1 MAFKVHLGSQASSLV
16 EAKNSPL
23 LLSYNGYLLD
33 PIEWLKGTQASCVV
47 LRIDCSLGP
56 AGKEGSHLEMTGYL
70 VVFLELGCDV
80 WGFSRVIMGNSGR
93 LYCGPLGSP
102 VSFRVV
108 RWGAALLLSHGK
120 GIRPQ
125 DTLKGK
131 S

>member
-1 MAFKVHLGSQASSLV
+1 M

-80 WGFSRVIMGNSGR
+80 WGFSRVM
-93 LYCGPLGSP
+93 
-102 VSFRVV
+102 
-108 RWGAALLLSHGK
+108 
-120 GIRPQ
+120 
-125 DTLKGK
+125 TGK
-131 S
+131 SGSHSCGHRKVQVPFELLGGGRHFSRVTAGETGLKMH